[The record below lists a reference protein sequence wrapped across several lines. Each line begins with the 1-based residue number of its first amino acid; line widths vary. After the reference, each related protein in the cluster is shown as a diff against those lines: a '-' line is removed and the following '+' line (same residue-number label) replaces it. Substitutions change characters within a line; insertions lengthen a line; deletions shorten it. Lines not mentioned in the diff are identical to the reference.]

1 MNLCHFCCIWLFCNF
16 LHIVGFTT
24 ILFQYLHVYYVLSK
38 EVKGVTRKEA
48 SGPIY
53 SVCNHEGHSRNRSI
67 AIRDKTYACAPLN
80 MQYLCH
86 LKLYV
91 FMSQIYL
98 LNHILEYKSRFL
110 RTKLPV
116 FEKVFPIQ

>member
-1 MNLCHFCCIWLFCNF
+1 MLLP
-16 LHIVGFTT
+16 LYLYVE
-24 ILFQYLHVYYVLSK
+24 YLHVNYVLSK